1 MSFPPPNEPA
11 AARTPP
17 PTDAAPDV
25 APVPGA
31 AAETAPESVPP
42 APVEIPTAVEELLAF
57 GRAIAQSASAE
68 LSLSTASFVR
78 ATIHGIAAIG
88 AVVLAWIAAMVA
100 LTLFLVH
107 WLGSTTAFSVLALAH
122 LALAGFAWKRHLL
135 WQKRIGFAR
144 TRAAIATVA
153 GLREPPP

>member
-1 MSFPPPNEPA
+1 MSFPPQNDPA
-11 AARTPP
+11 AANPP
-17 PTDAAPDV
+17 PSTDAVADDAPRPVPAATDAPD
-25 APVPGA
+25 A
-31 AAETAPESVPP
+31 VPP
-42 APVEIPTAVEELLAF
+42 APVETPTAVEELVAF

-78 ATIHGIAAIG
+78 ATIHGLAAIG

-107 WLGSTTAFSVLALAH
+107 LLGSTAAFSVLALAH

-135 WQKRIGFAR
+135 WQKRIGFTR

-153 GLREPPP
+153 RLREPPP

>member
-1 MSFPPPNEPA
+1 MSFPPQNEPTAASTPPIDAASNAVHAPDA
-11 AARTPP
+11 AAGP
-17 PTDAAPDV
+17 DAPD
-25 APVPGA
+25 A
-31 AAETAPESVPP
+31 VPP
-42 APVEIPTAVEELLAF
+42 APVETPTAVEELVAF

-107 WLGSTTAFSVLALAH
+107 LLGSTAAFSVLALAH

-135 WQKRIGFAR
+135 WQKRIGFTR